1 MQYVLRALLGA
12 IGLAIIFLGLNVGLG
27 GIQTLGWQGA
37 GDFITIVDDDLFAVR
52 DNHVR
57 FIGGVWLGV
66 GLVFLASAFLFSKLK
81 MTLLVLFGI
90 IFVGGMARLSVLET
104 ALLSSVEIVPSL
116 IAELVVFPLIGL
128 WVWRQ
133 ERSHD

>member
-1 MQYVLRALLGA
+1 MQNVLRALLGL
-12 IGLAIIFLGLNVGLG
+12 IGLVIIFLGLNVGFG

-37 GDFITIVDDDLFAVR
+37 GEFISIIDPALYEIR

-66 GLVFLASAFLFSKLK
+66 GLVFLASAFFLSQLK
-81 MTLLVLFGI
+81 MTVLVMLGV
-90 IFVGGMARLSVLET
+90 IFLGGVARLSAMDA
-104 ALLSSVEIVPSL
+104 ALLMSAEIVPSL
-116 IAELVVFPLIGL
+116 IAELVVFPLIGV

-133 ERSHD
+133 ERSHA

>member
-1 MQYVLRALLGA
+1 MQYVLRALLGI
-12 IGLAIIFLGLNVGLG
+12 IGLAIIFLGLNVGFG

-37 GDFITIVDDDLFAVR
+37 GEFISIVNRDLFEVR

-66 GLVFLASAFLFSKLK
+66 GLVFLTSAFLFSQLK
-81 MTLLVLFGI
+81 MTVLVLFGI
-90 IFVGGMARLSVLET
+90 IFVGGLARLSAMDA
-104 ALLSSVEIVPSL
+104 ALLMGAEIVPSL
-116 IAELVVFPLIGL
+116 IAELVVFPLIGV
-128 WVWRQ
+128 WVWKQ

>member
-1 MQYVLRALLGA
+1 MQYVLRATLGI
-12 IGLAIIFLGLNVGLG
+12 IGLAIIFLGLNVGFG

-37 GDFITIVDDDLFAVR
+37 GEFVSIIDPDLYEVR

-66 GLVFLASAFLFSKLK
+66 GLVFLASAFLFSQLK
-81 MTLLVLFGI
+81 MIVLVLFGV
-90 IFVGGMARLSVLET
+90 IFVGGMARLSAMDA
-104 ALLSSVEIVPSL
+104 ALLMSAEIVPSL